1 MDAAGMRT
9 VPWPF
14 SSEQVAGT
22 GPWMSILGSQLGSLE
37 AAEMA
42 EEWSIEHRTDSP
54 GRSWMI
60 PSTMKPVHGRF
71 TKICVTFVPPATAA
85 KT

>member
-37 AAEMA
+37 AAGMA
-42 EEWSIEHRTDSP
+42 EEWSIEQRTGSP
-54 GRSWMI
+54 GRS
-60 PSTMKPVHGRF
+60 
-71 TKICVTFVPPATAA
+71 
-85 KT
+85 